1 MHLEHAE
8 RKRDLRLRRR
18 LLLLMHAARVRPES
32 GWIGGRFLVD
42 VVDGAQPGGQQFTGD
57 DHAVGL
63 LRDLVAGGYAEQR
76 DERTKRY
83 QPEGLDFTIYRITN
97 RGVALI
103 EEQIDP
109 DPLIE
114 DDRVRVRVRKNPE

>member
-42 VVDGAQPGGQQFTGD
+42 VVDGAQPGGQCFAGD

-63 LRDLVAGGYAEQR
+63 LRDLVGGGYAELR

-83 QPEGLDFTIYRITN
+83 QPEGLDFISYRITN

-103 EEQIDP
+103 EEQVDP

-114 DDRVRVRVRKNPE
+114 DDRVRVRR